1 MSFFEFYDIK
11 PSFYVDEAALK
22 QAYYQKMRELH
33 PDMHV
38 GADESKK
45 AEILQ
50 LSSKNNDA
58 YKTLRDFHKRL
69 SYIIENYGED
79 VSKEMDKMFLM
90 EMMDINEEVME
101 LQMDHTEEAAKA
113 LKSKIF
119 DQETMIL
126 NEIEAS
132 LKEHTAGEDFDQDVL
147 TKAQDYLMKRSYL
160 QRLAT
165 NCEKQE
171 A

>member
-11 PSFYVDEAALK
+11 PSFYVDEGALK
-22 QAYYQKMRELH
+22 QVYYQKMRELH

-79 VSKEMDKMFLM
+79 LSKEMDKMFLM

-101 LQMDHTEEAAKA
+101 LQMDHTIEGEQTLKAKI
-113 LKSKIF
+113 L
-119 DQETMIL
+119 DQETMLL

-132 LKEHTAGEDFDQDVL
+132 LKEHIAGEDFDQDVL
-147 TKAQDYLMKRSYL
+147 AKAQDYLMKRSYL

-165 NCEKQE
+165 NCEKQD
-171 A
+171 